1 MHTDTERV
9 PALPPDLVPHT
20 RRVAWERA
28 TAIPMAALALLF
40 LAAYAWHVLD
50 AGRHPWIGTWT
61 NVLDVTVWAL
71 FAVDYCIRLRLSTN
85 RRRFVRRNWLDLV
98 AVLLP
103 PLRPLRLLRAVLLVL
118 DAADRRSRFQSRT
131 RMSVF
136 VGAGSLLLLFVCS
149 LALYDAERDA
159 EGANVTSFG
168 DAVWWAAVSVTTVG
182 YGDRY
187 PVTAEGRLVALLLM
201 TIGIG
206 LISFAIGTTT
216 SWVVD
221 KFGTVEKTAERTE
234 GELSAL
240 IDEIRSLRAEVTAL
254 REQSAGPPRSR

>member
-1 MHTDTERV
+1 MCST
-9 PALPPDLVPHT
+9 PGGT
-20 RRVAWERA
+20 R
-28 TAIPMAALALLF
+28 
-40 LAAYAWHVLD
+40 
-50 AGRHPWIGTWT
+50 GIGTWA
-61 NVLDVTVWAL
+61 NILDATVWAL
-71 FAVDYCIRLRLSTN
+71 FAVDYVIRLRLSTN

-136 VGAGSLLLLFVCS
+136 VGTGSLLLLFVCS

-159 EGANVTSFG
+159 EGANVKSFG
-168 DAVWWAAVSVTTVG
+168 DALWWAAVSVTTVG

-187 PVTAEGRLVALLLM
+187 PVTVEGRLVALILM

-206 LISFAIGTTT
+206 LISFAIGATT

-221 KFGTVEKTAERTE
+221 KLGTVEKTSERTE
-234 GELSAL
+234 GEIGLLLA
-240 IDEIRSLRAEVTAL
+240 EIRSLRAEVTAL
-254 REQSAGPPRSR
+254 REQHASEPSG